1 MAARNLAS
9 RYRCTECSAE
19 SLKWLGRC
27 ASCQAWGTVEEL
39 SPRAGAGGFAGAG
52 RCGGAAGRRRR
63 RCRSPRFRP
72 IRRAR
77 GRRGCRSS
85 TACSAAAWFPGRW
98 CCWPASPES
107 ASPPCCS
114 RSRREAARAGQRV
127 LVVTGEET
135 AAQVQSRAAR
145 IGALAETLYLAAETD
160 LGALVTHVEQV
171 AAQPADRRFGADDL
185 GGRGRGRAGRR
196 HAGA

>member
-39 SPRAGAGGFAGAG
+39 SPRSGAGGFAGRAG
-52 RCGGAAGRRRR
+52 AVVRLAGEPGVGKSTLLLAVAAK
-63 RCRSPRFRP
+63 
-72 IRRAR
+72 
-77 GRRGCRSS
+77 
-85 TACSAAAWFPGRW
+85 
-98 CCWPASPES
+98 
-107 ASPPCCS
+107 
-114 RSRREAARAGQRV
+114 AARAGQRV

-145 IGALAETLYLAAETD
+145 IGALAESLYLAAETD

-171 AAQPADRRFGADDL
+171 QPSLLIVD
-185 GGRGRGRAGRR
+185 
-196 HAGA
+196 